1 MKFEVQ
7 IETQEKPEC
16 RALVPLTVTADDR
29 ARGYAHADAAFV
41 TQLSAN
47 VKGFSL
53 YRAKRREKPEVGAK
67 NYRTTIA
74 DAVAYRPRGQK
85 LNYCA

>member
-1 MKFEVQ
+1 MKFEAELEA
-7 IETQEKPEC
+7 ETKSEC

-29 ARGYAHADAAFV
+29 ARGYSLADAAFV
-41 TQLSAN
+41 TQLAAN
-47 VKGFSL
+47 KKGFSH
-53 YRAKRREKPEVGAK
+53 YRAKRRVKPEIGAK

-74 DAVAYRPRGQK
+74 AALAFQPMGRK

>member
-1 MKFEVQ
+1 MKFEMQ
-7 IETQEKPEC
+7 IETQENREC
-16 RALVPLTVTADDR
+16 RALVPLTVTVDDR
-29 ARGYAHADAAFV
+29 ARGYALADAAFV